1 MSNEKKEDDKKTK
14 PRPIIK
20 SLGTIRVSFNE
31 EKIEKPK
38 GTKKK
43 SNN

>member
-1 MSNEKKEDDKKTK
+1 MSNDKKEDDKKPK
-14 PRPIIK
+14 PKPKIK
-20 SLGTIRVSFNE
+20 TLGTIKLSFNE
-31 EKIEKPK
+31 EKIEKPE